1 MTRHIQDL
9 WLWRIYLS
17 CQFSLEKE
25 RTCEDVDVA
34 GGLPPLLL
42 PGGGG
47 LSPPLPLRPEPGLWD
62 R

>member
-1 MTRHIQDL
+1 M
-9 WLWRIYLS
+9 
-17 CQFSLEKE
+17 
-25 RTCEDVDVA
+25 TCEDVVVAGGLPA

-47 LSPPLPLRPEPGLWD
+47 LPPPLPLRPEPGVRD